1 MIACVLLLLY
11 FSIQID
17 ESFLCTLDKRAFVR
31 TRAIINGANPCHK
44 SGNHFCG
51 TCSIEAFI
59 DSLRNAL
66 DYVSVALVVT
76 NKSRQDTAACAS
88 LSFVY
93 NVKQQ
98 GVFRPRQA
106 TDNLLPGFPFH
117 REAGF

>member
-1 MIACVLLLLY
+1 MIACVQKY
-11 FSIQID
+11 CIFRYIID
-17 ESFLCTLDKRAFVR
+17 ESFLCTLDSK
-31 TRAIINGANPCHK
+31 T
-44 SGNHFCG
+44 
-51 TCSIEAFI
+51 IEAFI

-98 GVFRPRQA
+98 GIFRPRQA
-106 TDNLLPGFPFH
+106 TDNSFLGFPFY